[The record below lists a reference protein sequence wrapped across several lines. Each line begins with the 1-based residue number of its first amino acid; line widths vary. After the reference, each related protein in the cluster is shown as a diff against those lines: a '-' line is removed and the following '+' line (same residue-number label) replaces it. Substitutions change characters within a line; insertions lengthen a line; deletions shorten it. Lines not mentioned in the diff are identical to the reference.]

1 VPDDAPLADQ
11 PVNTLA
17 SVGRRIAA
25 RLLDGVVLLPV
36 WMVLLLAFG
45 VDSSDGVLDVPRSA
59 FNLFWLVAVAYEIGL
74 IALRGQTVGK
84 RWLGIK
90 VVDATTGAVPDLD
103 QSARR
108 SAPTLIQII
117 PVLGAFAPVLYLPLL
132 WRPRRQG
139 LHDRLAA
146 TVVVRV

>member
-1 VPDDAPLADQ
+1 
-11 PVNTLA
+11 
-17 SVGRRIAA
+17 
-25 RLLDGVVLLPV
+25 
-36 WMVLLLAFG
+36 
-45 VDSSDGVLDVPRSA
+45 
-59 FNLFWLVAVAYEIGL
+59 
-74 IALRGQTVGK
+74 
-84 RWLGIK
+84 
-90 VVDATTGAVPDLD
+90 VPDLD

-117 PVLGAFAPVLYLPLL
+117 PVLGAFALVLYLPLL